1 RLRKPPD
8 AGVPGPPGALVRIR
22 AELPVLRPAELR
34 VALAI
39 LADPAGAAQ
48 LSIGTLAERCET
60 SAATVLRFCR
70 AVGFS
75 SYPALR
81 LELAR
86 ETGREQTGPA
96 APSPTGDIGATH

>member
-1 RLRKPPD
+1 AQEP
-8 AGVPGPPGALVRIR
+8 GVPEAPGLLVRIR
-22 AELPVLRPAELR
+22 AELPVLRPAEVR

-39 LADPAGAAQ
+39 LADPAGMAQ
-48 LSIGTLAERCET
+48 LSIGTLAERCQT

-86 ETGREQTGPA
+86 ETGREENGPV
-96 APSPTGDIGATH
+96 APSPTGDISATDTLPQ